1 MSYFNSLMNQML
13 LVRKDVNDIDFTA
26 EFIENNQIIKELSD
40 YLSDDSAFTEYIP
53 VDLIESYNI
62 IPKRITME
70 QRRNLILG
78 INFFHSSEFL
88 DQHNSECFVYN
99 GNDLDSLIKRRTEDF
114 EYMIVDQKP
123 EYFNDYTKLG
133 IKEEAYTYY
142 KTGNRFR
149 KK

>member
-1 MSYFNSLMNQML
+1 MTYFNSLMNQML

-40 YLSDDSAFTEYIP
+40 YLSDDSAFVEYIP

-70 QRRNLILG
+70 QRRNLVLG

-88 DQHNSECFVYN
+88 DQHNSECYVYN
-99 GNDLDSLIKRRTEDF
+99 ENDLDSLIKRRTEDF

-123 EYFNDYTKLG
+123 EYFNDYTKRG

-142 KTGNRFR
+142 KKGNRFR

>member
-1 MSYFNSLMNQML
+1 MPYFNDLMRQMI
-13 LVRKDVNDIDFTA
+13 LVRKNIDDNDFTQ
-26 EFIENNQIIKELSD
+26 EFIENSEIIKELLNHLGDES
-40 YLSDDSAFTEYIP
+40 FIRQYIP
-53 VDLIESYNI
+53 IDLIESYNI
-62 IPKRITME
+62 IPERITMK
-70 QRRNLILG
+70 QRRNLVLG
-78 INFFHSSEFL
+78 INFFHSSEIL
-88 DQHNSECFVYN
+88 DQNNSECYVYN
-99 GNDLDSLIKRRTEDF
+99 ENDLDSLIKRRTEDF

>member
-1 MSYFNSLMNQML
+1 ML
-13 LVRKDVNDIDFTA
+13 LVRKDVNDIDFTT

-40 YLSDDSAFTEYIP
+40 YLSDDSANAEYIP
-53 VDLIESYNI
+53 ADLIESYNI

-70 QRRNLILG
+70 QRRNLVLG

-99 GNDLDSLIKRRTEDF
+99 ENDLDSLIKRRTEDF

-142 KTGNRFR
+142 KKGNRFR

>member
-13 LVRKDVNDIDFTA
+13 LVRKDVNDINFTA

-40 YLSDDSAFTEYIP
+40 YLSDDFAFVKYIS

-70 QRRNLILG
+70 QRRNLVLG

-88 DQHNSECFVYN
+88 DQHNCECFVYN
-99 GNDLDSLIKRRTEDF
+99 ENDLDSLIKRRTEDF
-114 EYMIVDQKP
+114 EYMIIEQKP

>member
-1 MSYFNSLMNQML
+1 ML
-13 LVRKDVNDIDFTA
+13 LVRKDVNDINFTA

-40 YLSDDSAFTEYIP
+40 YLSDDFAFVKYIS

-70 QRRNLILG
+70 QRRNLVLG

-88 DQHNSECFVYN
+88 DQHNCECFVYN
-99 GNDLDSLIKRRTEDF
+99 ENDLDSLIKRRTEDF
-114 EYMIVDQKP
+114 EYMIIEQKP

>member
-1 MSYFNSLMNQML
+1 MTYFNSLMNQML

-40 YLSDDSAFTEYIP
+40 YLSDDSAFVEYIP

-70 QRRNLILG
+70 QRRNLVLG

-88 DQHNSECFVYN
+88 DQHNSECYVYN
-99 GNDLDSLIKRRTEDF
+99 ENDLDSLIKRRTEDF

-123 EYFNDYTKLG
+123 EYFNDYTKRG
-133 IKEEAYTYY
+133 IKEESYTYY
-142 KTGNRFR
+142 KKGNRFR

>member
-1 MSYFNSLMNQML
+1 MQTLNFTRENHAKQLTKLEALAPVFEKATIKSSSGKTL
-13 LVRKDVNDIDFTA
+13 L
-26 EFIENNQIIKELSD
+26 E
-40 YLSDDSAFTEYIP
+40 
-53 VDLIESYNI
+53 
-62 IPKRITME
+62 
-70 QRRNLILG
+70 
-78 INFFHSSEFL
+78 
-88 DQHNSECFVYN
+88 
-99 GNDLDSLIKRRTEDF
+99 TEDF

>member
-1 MSYFNSLMNQML
+1 MTYFNSLMNQML

-40 YLSDDSAFTEYIP
+40 YLSNDSAFAESIP
-53 VDLIESYNI
+53 ADLIESYNI

-70 QRRNLILG
+70 QRRNLVLG

-88 DQHNSECFVYN
+88 DQHNSECYVYN
-99 GNDLDSLIKRRTEDF
+99 ENDLESLIKRRTEDF

-123 EYFNDYTKLG
+123 EYFNDYTKRG

>member
-1 MSYFNSLMNQML
+1 
-13 LVRKDVNDIDFTA
+13 
-26 EFIENNQIIKELSD
+26 
-40 YLSDDSAFTEYIP
+40 
-53 VDLIESYNI
+53 
-62 IPKRITME
+62 ME
-70 QRRNLILG
+70 QRRNLVLG

-99 GNDLDSLIKRRTEDF
+99 ESDLDSLIKRRTEDF